1 MKIRRMTMATFKK
14 YENQVTKQVPVASVP
29 SGGLKVGDLFNY
41 TPASKA
47 IAKITKAS
55 EVATALGS
63 GLEVYLVA
71 QGDMITYNEA
81 TGYKEYKIS
90 DTVSAGSNKIVVAY
104 PVLNATNIDG
114 FAAESNGG
122 GA

>member
-29 SGGLKVGDLFNY
+29 SGGLKVGDLFTY

>member
-1 MKIRRMTMATFKK
+1 MTMATFKK

-29 SGGLKVGDLFNY
+29 SGGLNVGDLFTY

-71 QGDMITYNEA
+71 QGDMITYNNA

-114 FAAESNGG
+114 FAAESTGG

>member
-1 MKIRRMTMATFKK
+1 MTMATFKK

-29 SGGLKVGDLFNY
+29 SGGLKVGDLFTY

-55 EVATALGS
+55 EVANALGS

-81 TGYKEYKIS
+81 TGYKEYKVS

-122 GA
+122 CA

>member
-29 SGGLKVGDLFNY
+29 SGGLKVGDLFTY

-55 EVATALGS
+55 EVTTALGT

-71 QGDMITYNEA
+71 QGDMLTYNEA

>member
-29 SGGLKVGDLFNY
+29 SGGLKVGDLFTY

-114 FAAESNGG
+114 FAAESSGG

>member
-1 MKIRRMTMATFKK
+1 MTMTTFKK

-29 SGGLKVGDLFNY
+29 SGGLKVGDLFTY

-55 EVATALGS
+55 EVATALGN

>member
-29 SGGLKVGDLFNY
+29 SGGLKVGDLFTY

-55 EVATALGS
+55 EVTTALGS

-114 FAAESNGG
+114 FAAESAGG

>member
-81 TGYKEYKIS
+81 TGYKEYKVS

>member
-29 SGGLKVGDLFNY
+29 SGGLKVGDLFTY

-55 EVATALGS
+55 EVTTALGS

-81 TGYKEYKIS
+81 TGYKEYKVS

>member
-29 SGGLKVGDLFNY
+29 SGGLKVGDLFTY

-81 TGYKEYKIS
+81 TGYKEYKVS

>member
-29 SGGLKVGDLFNY
+29 SGGLKVGDLFTY

-55 EVATALGS
+55 EVTTALGS

>member
-29 SGGLKVGDLFNY
+29 SGGLKVGDLFTY

-81 TGYKEYKIS
+81 TGYKEYTVS

>member
-1 MKIRRMTMATFKK
+1 MTMATFKK

-29 SGGLKVGDLFNY
+29 SGGLKVGDLFTY